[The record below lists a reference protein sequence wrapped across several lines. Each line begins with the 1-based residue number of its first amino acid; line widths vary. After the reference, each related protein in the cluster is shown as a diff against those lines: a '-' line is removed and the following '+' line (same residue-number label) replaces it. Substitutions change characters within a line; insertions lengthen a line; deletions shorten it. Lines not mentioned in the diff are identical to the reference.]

1 MPQRRWP
8 VLKSEPKPFSEA
20 DPNLRVY
27 GPGGEVDPVE
37 ALRKEKRHQ
46 KVRRFQKQKRSKE
59 EIASLLGIEIEDVE
73 ESLDPKGPKIPMK
86 KKKD

>member
-1 MPQRRWP
+1 MVRISP
-8 VLKSEPKPFSEA
+8 VIKPKPEPFSEA

-27 GPGGEVDPVE
+27 GPDGEVDPIE

-46 KVRRFQKQKRSKE
+46 EVRKLQRREKSKE
-59 EIASLLGIEIEDVE
+59 EIADTLGIEIEDVE

-86 KKKD
+86 KTND